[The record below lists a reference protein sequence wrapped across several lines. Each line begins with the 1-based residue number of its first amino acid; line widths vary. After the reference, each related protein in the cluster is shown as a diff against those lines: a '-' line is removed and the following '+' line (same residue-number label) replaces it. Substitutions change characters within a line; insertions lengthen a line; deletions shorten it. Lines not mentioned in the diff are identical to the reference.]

1 MDVPVGKLPNLKLNL
16 KTLRTFIARA
26 TFIQTKVWL
35 KKCKSVTDG
44 KSG

>member
-26 TFIQTKVWL
+26 TFIQKRFGWRNVKL
-35 KKCKSVTDG
+35 
-44 KSG
+44 